1 MIEVD
6 IQGYRLLDSCY
17 VGPYTFVYDAIREK
31 DEKSVILKVF
41 RGDTGNTQIAS
52 QYQHEFDLLS
62 LFDSDFIIKAHSL
75 HRDQIGYTLVLENS
89 QSLSLKEILKDHIL
103 DLEEKLIIALKLIEG
118 IGIIHRN
125 GVIHKDI
132 NPSNIIYNRA
142 TGQIK
147 LIDFGIATQLP
158 KEFAEAKPSQALAG
172 TLPYMAPEQTG
183 RMNRGIDYRTDFY
196 SLGITLYEL
205 FTNSRPFENIDKL
218 QLIHAHLAAEPTPPA
233 SKVPTLPKAI
243 SNLILKLIEKA
254 AEDRYQGCWGIKTD
268 LKKCLDFIQRGEI
281 EFDFKLGEE
290 DIPDQFQLPQKLY
303 GRKQEIRQI
312 LGRFIKVAQGEKAVV
327 LISGY
332 SGIGKTS
339 LVREVYK
346 PLTKEHGYFVFG
358 KYDQYNKSTPY
369 AALLTA
375 FSQLIQ
381 QILYQDKD
389 PQKFKEKL
397 TKDLGNNAKLITDV
411 IPSLLL
417 LLDPPKPVEALN
429 ASDSK
434 NRFVIAFRNFIRTLA
449 NGNYPIVLFLDDLQ
463 WADTASLDLI
473 ESVTK
478 DDQLKSF
485 MLIGAYRDNEVSS
498 AHPLTRTLLTLHK
511 ANTPIID
518 IKPTALNLAN
528 VIQLLEDCLLQNG
541 PHVESFAQLVLDKT
555 SGNPFFINE
564 FLTGLNRQGILS
576 FDNKL
581 GLWHWDMTFIQNLN
595 ISANVVDHIKQRID
609 ELDTGHRKLLGYAAS
624 INNSFDLLFLA
635 KCTDSTYETVAQC
648 CLQAA
653 QQNLLIP
660 IMDAMQQSELKQP
673 DLEELALN
681 NTEIVFKFS
690 HDKIQHAAHSQISND
705 EKSVFHYQV
714 VQILQ
719 AQSDDNNLFSLAHHF
734 SKCRDHLDEQEKST
748 FLNISLRASEKAQQ
762 SVSYLEALKFI
773 SDAESLLLINADE
786 TQLDL
791 KFTIAFKKVELL
803 YLLGRFDQMQPYFDW
818 IKSNSRNKYDLID
831 VLKIDVFAYAAK
843 REKTRSIIAGLEALD
858 LLGITIPLKPSK
870 KMLIYRMLRLRI
882 RLARYNNERLLN
894 LPELTNDDM
903 REALNLI
910 ALLTANAF
918 WCNKN
923 LLPLLAVE
931 AFNISLTYGNSEFTP
946 LATSLYGL
954 LCSSFLKEYDQG
966 YELSKLSDQLLE
978 KYHTKEHLTLIHIF
992 GKALGR
998 VWKEPIRNQATYLL
1012 EANQLGMER
1021 GDIEQGVTSLAVY
1034 VCTRFHIGINLDI
1047 LVEDCTFSLA
1057 NMREHKQELFMSLT
1071 LAVRQTVDNFFE
1083 WPQNPATLEG
1093 NFFRESEQF
1102 SISSKDGDRSVTVAA
1117 FDYKLILAY
1126 FFQDFESIA
1135 TDLDSFEEQA
1145 TGGMASQRTISR
1157 LYYVAL
1163 IKLSLLKGLHPKTRT
1178 RYLKDIRRYKK
1189 QLKGIANAFPADR
1202 IHRYYLISAEEA
1214 VLQNKYDLA
1223 IAYFEKSIQSAKACQ
1238 YIHEQA
1244 LSAERAGGFFIAIGL
1259 DKTASAYFL
1268 QARNCYLQ
1276 WRAKGKVA
1284 QIDSKYGELLT
1295 DFALSNAGPSTTLNT
1310 TLHTG
1315 TIGNIGTIGALN
1327 ASMTLQSSIGN
1338 INLSY
1343 ATKSSHLL
1351 AEEVDREKLLQK
1363 LMDLVIES
1371 AGAQKVQ
1378 LFLIEEDT
1386 PVYHAGIVLG
1396 ETLQYGHNKPLDQV
1410 ANSPITLIRMVRITQ
1425 QSKILDNACK
1435 DEQFSLDPYFRENEI
1450 RSALCLPL
1458 MRNDRLSGLLYVEN
1472 AQVSGAFTAKNL
1484 ITLELITSQAAISIE
1499 NAKLYENLRQSET
1512 RFRSLFENAIDG
1524 ICQTDHDGNV
1534 ILANSALVK
1543 ILHYESEATLVK
1555 DKVNLLTLGA
1565 TEKNNHAIES
1575 KLVKHRSLSDFEC
1588 RLKTAQG
1595 VPFDALLTIRAV
1607 NDAQGQFEWYE
1618 AVVKDVTEKNQSTQM
1633 AVEKERAEAA
1643 SEAKASFLAN
1653 MSHEIRTPMN
1663 GIIGIADLLKET
1675 QLDNNQQTYLS
1686 LIQRSGQSLL
1696 AIINDILD
1704 FSKIEAGKLELE
1716 AIEFDLEALV
1726 ADTLSLFS
1734 TICSEK
1740 NIDSY
1745 CVIDS
1750 NRSPLIL
1757 GDPTRVKQILF
1768 NLVNNALQYTQRG
1781 HVIVR
1786 ISYPHDPTAQMSK
1799 KQQPDASLIFFEI
1812 EDTGI
1817 GISEKNQHKLFGS
1830 YLQTENNSAE
1840 NIKGAGLGLNICK
1853 KLIELMNGDIGVNSE
1868 LSKGSTFWFKI
1879 PLLRS
1884 TAPQNSELQSAP
1896 FSEGWESQHLAATLA
1911 NRINQHNE
1919 NFSLFTND
1927 VFFSKTIRKQTTQ
1940 YKLNIQFLENKEAL
1954 IAYLED
1960 IQNKNDAQRGQHYMF
1975 VYFPILSKQTEKL
1988 LEQII
1993 DHVSRTPDSQLYLLT
2008 PPANLLSHPDLI
2020 KIVPFYS
2027 DRPFSGL
2034 QFLRHCHH
2042 FLSNP
2047 NNSVNASS
2055 KSNSVQFDLNIL
2067 VAEDNRVNQIVIEKL
2082 LKNLG
2087 SAHTLR
2093 ENGRL
2098 AYDAWQSQLT
2108 TEDPFKLILMD
2119 CQMPELD
2126 GFATTQLIR
2135 QYENDH
2141 DIEPIFIIALTAH
2154 ENEEVIQKCIDS
2166 GMDSVISKPIDKKKL
2181 IEGFN
2186 ALNL

>member
-1 MIEVD
+1 
-6 IQGYRLLDSCY
+6 
-17 VGPYTFVYDAIREK
+17 
-31 DEKSVILKVF
+31 
-41 RGDTGNTQIAS
+41 
-52 QYQHEFDLLS
+52 
-62 LFDSDFIIKAHSL
+62 
-75 HRDQIGYTLVLENS
+75 
-89 QSLSLKEILKDHIL
+89 
-103 DLEEKLIIALKLIEG
+103 
-118 IGIIHRN
+118 
-125 GVIHKDI
+125 
-132 NPSNIIYNRA
+132 
-142 TGQIK
+142 
-147 LIDFGIATQLP
+147 
-158 KEFAEAKPSQALAG
+158 
-172 TLPYMAPEQTG
+172 
-183 RMNRGIDYRTDFY
+183 
-196 SLGITLYEL
+196 
-205 FTNSRPFENIDKL
+205 
-218 QLIHAHLAAEPTPPA
+218 
-233 SKVPTLPKAI
+233 
-243 SNLILKLIEKA
+243 
-254 AEDRYQGCWGIKTD
+254 
-268 LKKCLDFIQRGEI
+268 
-281 EFDFKLGEE
+281 
-290 DIPDQFQLPQKLY
+290 
-303 GRKQEIRQI
+303 
-312 LGRFIKVAQGEKAVV
+312 
-327 LISGY
+327 
-332 SGIGKTS
+332 
-339 LVREVYK
+339 
-346 PLTKEHGYFVFG
+346 
-358 KYDQYNKSTPY
+358 
-369 AALLTA
+369 
-375 FSQLIQ
+375 
-381 QILYQDKD
+381 
-389 PQKFKEKL
+389 
-397 TKDLGNNAKLITDV
+397 
-411 IPSLLL
+411 
-417 LLDPPKPVEALN
+417 
-429 ASDSK
+429 
-434 NRFVIAFRNFIRTLA
+434 
-449 NGNYPIVLFLDDLQ
+449 
-463 WADTASLDLI
+463 
-473 ESVTK
+473 
-478 DDQLKSF
+478 
-485 MLIGAYRDNEVSS
+485 
-498 AHPLTRTLLTLHK
+498 
-511 ANTPIID
+511 
-518 IKPTALNLAN
+518 
-528 VIQLLEDCLLQNG
+528 
-541 PHVESFAQLVLDKT
+541 
-555 SGNPFFINE
+555 
-564 FLTGLNRQGILS
+564 
-576 FDNKL
+576 
-581 GLWHWDMTFIQNLN
+581 
-595 ISANVVDHIKQRID
+595 
-609 ELDTGHRKLLGYAAS
+609 
-624 INNSFDLLFLA
+624 
-635 KCTDSTYETVAQC
+635 
-648 CLQAA
+648 
-653 QQNLLIP
+653 
-660 IMDAMQQSELKQP
+660 
-673 DLEELALN
+673 
-681 NTEIVFKFS
+681 
-690 HDKIQHAAHSQISND
+690 
-705 EKSVFHYQV
+705 
-714 VQILQ
+714 
-719 AQSDDNNLFSLAHHF
+719 
-734 SKCRDHLDEQEKST
+734 
-748 FLNISLRASEKAQQ
+748 
-762 SVSYLEALKFI
+762 
-773 SDAESLLLINADE
+773 
-786 TQLDL
+786 
-791 KFTIAFKKVELL
+791 
-803 YLLGRFDQMQPYFDW
+803 
-818 IKSNSRNKYDLID
+818 
-831 VLKIDVFAYAAK
+831 
-843 REKTRSIIAGLEALD
+843 
-858 LLGITIPLKPSK
+858 
-870 KMLIYRMLRLRI
+870 
-882 RLARYNNERLLN
+882 
-894 LPELTNDDM
+894 
-903 REALNLI
+903 
-910 ALLTANAF
+910 
-918 WCNKN
+918 
-923 LLPLLAVE
+923 
-931 AFNISLTYGNSEFTP
+931 
-946 LATSLYGL
+946 
-954 LCSSFLKEYDQG
+954 
-966 YELSKLSDQLLE
+966 
-978 KYHTKEHLTLIHIF
+978 
-992 GKALGR
+992 
-998 VWKEPIRNQATYLL
+998 
-1012 EANQLGMER
+1012 
-1021 GDIEQGVTSLAVY
+1021 
-1034 VCTRFHIGINLDI
+1034 
-1047 LVEDCTFSLA
+1047 
-1057 NMREHKQELFMSLT
+1057 MREHKQELFMALT
-1071 LAVRQTVDNFFE
+1071 LAIRQTADNFFE

-1093 NFFRESEQF
+1093 KFFRESEQF

-1117 FDYKLILAY
+1117 FDYKLILAF

-1135 TDLDSFEEQA
+1135 IDLDSFEEQA

-1163 IKLSLLKGLHPKTRT
+1163 IKLSLLKGLQRKHRI

-1189 QLKGIANAFPADR
+1189 QLKGIADAFPEDR
-1202 IHRYYLISAEEA
+1202 IHRYYLVSAEEA
-1214 VLQNKYDLA
+1214 VFQNKYDLA
-1223 IAYFEKSIQSAKACQ
+1223 IAYFEKAIQSAKACQ

-1244 LSAERAGGFFIAIGL
+1244 LSAERAGVFFIAIGL

-1295 DFALSNAGPSTTLNT
+1295 DFALSNAGPSTTLHT

-1315 TIGNIGTIGALN
+1315 TINTIGNIN

-1371 AGAQKVQ
+1371 AGAQKVR
-1378 LFLIEEDT
+1378 LFLIENDT

-1396 ETLQYGHNKPLDQV
+1396 ETLQYGNNKPLDQV
-1410 ANSPITLIRMVRITQ
+1410 TDSPITLIRMVRITQ

-1524 ICQTDHDGNV
+1524 ICQTDQDSNV

-1555 DKVNLLTLGA
+1555 DRVNLLTLGA

-1575 KLVKHRSLSDFEC
+1575 KLVKHRFLSDFEC

-1618 AVVKDVTEKNQSTQM
+1618 AVVKDVTEKNQSAQM

-1663 GIIGIADLLKET
+1663 GIIGIADLLNET

-1734 TICSEK
+1734 TISSEK

-1745 CVIDS
+1745 CVVDP
-1750 NRSPLIL
+1750 NLSPLIL

-1786 ISYPHDPTAQMSK
+1786 ISYPHDPTTQK
-1799 KQQPDASLIFFEI
+1799 PEKQQSDTALILFEI

-1817 GISEKNQHKLFGS
+1817 GISEKNQQKLFGS
-1830 YLQTENNSAE
+1830 YLQTETNSTE
-1840 NIKGAGLGLNICK
+1840 NIEGAGLGLNICK

-1868 LSKGSTFWFKI
+1868 LNKGSTFWFKI
-1879 PLLRS
+1879 PLLRPPDS
-1884 TAPQNSELQSAP
+1884 KNSELQSAP
-1896 FSEGWESQHLAATLA
+1896 FSEGWESQHLAAALA
-1911 NRINQHNE
+1911 NRINQHNQ
-1919 NFSLFTND
+1919 NFSLFTSD
-1927 VFFSKTIRKQTTQ
+1927 AFFSKVIREQTTQ
-1940 YKLNIQFLENKEAL
+1940 YKLNIQFLENKEVL
-1954 IAYLED
+1954 IAYLES
-1960 IQNKNDAQRGQHYMF
+1960 IQKKNDAQRGQYYMF
-1975 VYFPILSKQTEKL
+1975 VYFPIFSKQTEKL
-1988 LEQII
+1988 LKQII
-1993 DHVSRTPDSQLYLLT
+1993 DHVSRTPNSQLYLLT

-2042 FLSNP
+2042 FLSNT
-2047 NNSVNASS
+2047 NNSLNASS

-2082 LKNLG
+2082 LNNLG

-2141 DIEPIFIIALTAH
+2141 DLEPIFIIALTAH

-2166 GMDSVISKPIDKKKL
+2166 GMDSVISKPIDKEKL